1 MNNPF
6 KKNGAQKPRRAYDP
20 QAAQRRQAEFMSG
33 RNGVDSLGRFA
44 FIIACVVFVI
54 SFFFRDN
61 LVFDMAASLIAFA
74 LMAYAIWRS
83 MSRNVSKRYL
93 ENARYQNVVRKVKA
107 PFARIFPSRTARP
120 SAGPSS
126 APKSST
132 DSQAGAD
139 NAWAR
144 LQRDRAAR
152 KKYGKDFKFFKCP
165 QCGHTLR
172 VPKGKGKIKITC
184 PNCSNRF
191 EAKS

>member
-6 KKNGAQKPRRAYDP
+6 KKNGTQKPRRTYDP
-20 QAAQRRQAEFMSG
+20 QAAQRRQAEFMAG
-33 RNGVDSLGRFA
+33 RNGVDGLGRFA
-44 FIIACVVFVI
+44 FILACIVFVI
-54 SFFFRDN
+54 SFFFGND
-61 LVFDMAASLIAFA
+61 VTADMVVSFVAFA

-83 MSRNVSKRYL
+83 LSRNVSKRYL
-93 ENARYQNVVRKVKA
+93 ENTRYQAIARKVKA
-107 PFARIFPSRTARP
+107 PFARIFPSRAARYN
-120 SAGPSS
+120 AGPSPAS
-126 APKSST
+126 GPA
-132 DSQAGAD
+132 AGSRAGTEGP
-139 NAWAR
+139 WAR
-144 LQRDRAAR
+144 LQRDRAAH